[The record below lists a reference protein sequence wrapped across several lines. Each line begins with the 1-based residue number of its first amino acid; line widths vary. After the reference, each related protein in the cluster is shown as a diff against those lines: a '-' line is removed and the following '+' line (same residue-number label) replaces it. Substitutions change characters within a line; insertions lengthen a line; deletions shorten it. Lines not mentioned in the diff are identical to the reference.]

1 MIKKLF
7 RWMGRRWYVMVGLLG
22 ALLLLAAF
30 LFPYLLKRYVE
41 TRSEEWIQ
49 RKVTINSIVLNPFT
63 GVYAV
68 NGLVCYEPKSDVVF
82 VRFDKLGVKAD
93 LLDGYRKGIWHFR
106 EAEMRGPYVRIE
118 QNGDRFNFSDLL
130 ELGDAEKE
138 PTTKDTSEIAF
149 DVAGIEISAG
159 RIDYSSDILHTPVS
173 VVDLDVSCSRISSA
187 QAVMKFLLGFG
198 IGGGGRVNGGFTI
211 DTDRHSYTVDAHLRE
226 FAMAQVLP
234 YLQDIMDCR
243 KLEGVLDMDL
253 VVNDNYVDTTQLA
266 LSAAIDLRSL
276 RLEDPAGEALVSI
289 GELRAGL
296 DTLIAARERFD
307 IGDVLLE
314 KADLRFILLNDWSD
328 NWTRL
333 LKLNADTAGDST
345 EASSAASESNIFVML
360 ADYVSYLGSQ
370 FVASDY
376 SARSARVTNCALH
389 FEDYTPR
396 LPFRYEITE
405 LSLAANRVSS
415 DQDAGRIT
423 SSATLNGSGALKG
436 AAVFDP
442 ADLRNVTV
450 DLEVDGLRLP
460 SFDPYTRWYAAHPME
475 DGVLR
480 YATRTAVLA
489 GKIDSQNEL
498 YIDKLKFGRKV
509 TEHDTGIYVLPLRLA
524 AGLLKD
530 AKGVVELDVPV
541 KGDLKDPQFRVW
553 PIIWQIFKNL
563 IVKAA
568 TAPANLLARAVGGA
582 DASELEGVHFDQ
594 AQAVP
599 SAQQYKVLDQLAKAL
614 AAKPELRA
622 DLIPLVDASAEAQ
635 EIALFEGKRRFLF
648 ADAPT
653 IAAADST
660 RIKALANT
668 DSLFVRYVEQA
679 TPALTGKPVQERC
692 LGMIGRDN
700 VMTQQREIEYA
711 RTEHV
716 MQYLL
721 GKGVPA
727 ARVSYR
733 EGTPEEINGRTG
745 DPGYRFIYDAADESL
760 NGDALP

>member
-1 MIKKLF
+1 MMRKLF
-7 RWMGRRWYVMVGLLG
+7 RWVRRRWYVMIGLLG
-22 ALLLLAAF
+22 ILLLLVAF

-41 TRSEEWIQ
+41 THSEEWIQ
-49 RKVTINSIVLNPFT
+49 RKVAIGSIVLNPFT

-68 NGLVCYEPKSDVVF
+68 TGLVCYEPKSDVVF

-93 LLDGYRKGIWHFR
+93 LLDGYSKGIWHFR
-106 EAEMRGPYVRIE
+106 EAELRGPYVRIE
-118 QNGDRFNFSDLL
+118 QNGERFNFSDLL
-130 ELGDAEKE
+130 ELGDEEKE
-138 PTTKDTSEIAF
+138 PTTKDTGEMAF
-149 DVAGIEISAG
+149 DVTGIELSAG
-159 RIDYSSDILHTPVS
+159 RIDYSSDILQTPVS
-173 VVDLDVSCSRISSA
+173 VIDLDVSCTRISSS

-198 IGGGGRVNGGFTI
+198 IGGGGKVNGGFTI
-211 DTDRHSYTVDAHLRE
+211 DTDIGSYAVDAHLRG
-226 FAMAQVLP
+226 FAMTQVLP
-234 YLQDIMDCR
+234 YLQDFMDCR
-243 KLEGVLDMDL
+243 KLDGALDLDL
-253 VVNDNYVDTTQLA
+253 VVNDSYVDTTQLT
-266 LSAAIDLRSL
+266 LSAAMDLRSL
-276 RLEDPAGEALVSI
+276 LLEDPAGEVLVSI

-296 DTLIAARERFD
+296 DTLVAAQERFD
-307 IGDVLLE
+307 IGDVLLDE
-314 KADLRFILLNDWSD
+314 ADFRFVLLNDWSD

-333 LKLNADTAGDST
+333 LKLSADTVGDSSVV
-345 EASSAASESNIFVML
+345 SSTASESNIFVML

-376 SARSARVTNCALH
+376 SAKSVKVTNCALH

-396 LPFRYEITE
+396 LPFRYEIRE
-405 LSLAANRVSS
+405 LALDAKRVSS

-423 SSATLNGSGALKG
+423 AVATLNGSGVLKG
-436 AAVFDP
+436 SAVFDP

-450 DLEVDGLRLP
+450 DLEVEGLRLP

-475 DGVLR
+475 DGTLR
-480 YATRTAVLA
+480 YASKTAVLA
-489 GKIDSQNEL
+489 GKIDSENTL
-498 YIDKLKFGRKV
+498 HIDKLKFGRKV
-509 TEHDTGIYVLPLRLA
+509 TEHDTGIYILPLRLA

-582 DASELEGVHFDQ
+582 DENELEGVHFEP
-594 AQAVP
+594 AQGVP
-599 SAQQYKVLDQLAKAL
+599 SAKQYKVLDLLAKAL

-635 EIALFEGKRRFLF
+635 EIALFEGKRQFLF

-653 IAAADST
+653 LANADSL
-660 RIKALANT
+660 RIMSLANT
-668 DSLFVRYVEQA
+668 DALFVRYVEQA
-679 TPALTGKPVQERC
+679 TPTLAGKPVQERC
-692 LGMIGRDN
+692 VGMRGRDN
-700 VMTQQREIEYA
+700 VMALQREIEYA

-721 GKGVPA
+721 GRGVPA
-727 ARVSYR
+727 ARVAYR
-733 EGTPEEINGRTG
+733 EGTPEEISGRTG
-745 DPGYRFIYDAADESL
+745 DPGYRFIYDAADASL
-760 NGDALP
+760 NGDATP

>member
-1 MIKKLF
+1 MIRKLF
-7 RWMGRRWYVMVGLLG
+7 RWMRRRWYVMIGLLG
-22 ALLLLAAF
+22 ILLLLVAF

-41 TRSEEWIQ
+41 AHSEEWIQ
-49 RKVTINSIVLNPFT
+49 RKVTIGSIVLNPFS

-68 NGLVCYEPKSDVVF
+68 NRLVCYEPKSEVVF
-82 VRFDKLGVKAD
+82 LRFDKLGVKAD
-93 LLDGYRKGIWHFR
+93 LIDGYRKGIWHFR
-106 EAEMRGPYVRIE
+106 EAELRGPYVRIE
-118 QNGDRFNFSDLL
+118 QNGDRFNFGDLL
-130 ELGDAEKE
+130 EVGDEEREATVE
-138 PTTKDTSEIAF
+138 DTSEIAF
-149 DVAGIEISAG
+149 DVAGIELSAG

-173 VVDLDVSCSRISSA
+173 VIDLDVSCTRISSA
-187 QAVMKFLLGFG
+187 HAVMKFLLGFA
-198 IGGGGRVNGGFTI
+198 IGGGGKVNGGFTI
-211 DTDRHSYTVDAHLRE
+211 DTDNSSYEVDAHLRE

-234 YLQDIMDCR
+234 YLQDFMDCR
-243 KLEGVLDMDL
+243 KLDGVLDLDL

-266 LSAAIDLRSL
+266 LSAAMDLRSL

-289 GELRAGL
+289 GELRGSL
-296 DTLIAARERFD
+296 DTLIAAQERFD
-307 IGDVLLE
+307 IGDVLLD
-314 KADLRFILLNDWSD
+314 KADLRFVLLNDWSD

-333 LKLNADTAGDST
+333 LKLSADTVGDS
-345 EASSAASESNIFVML
+345 AVVPGAASESNIFVML

-376 SARSARVTNCALH
+376 SARSVKVTNCAVH

-423 SSATLNGSGALKG
+423 SSALLNGSGALKG

-442 ADLRNVTV
+442 ADLHNVTV
-450 DLEVDGLRLP
+450 DLEVDGLRLS

-480 YATRTAVLA
+480 YATKTAVLA
-489 GKIDSQNEL
+489 GKIDSQNAL
-498 YIDKLKFGRKV
+498 RIDKLKFGRKV

-524 AGLLKD
+524 ASLLKD
-530 AKGVVELDVPV
+530 ARGVVELDVPV

-553 PIIWQIFKNL
+553 PIIWRIFKNL
-563 IVKAA
+563 IEKAA
-568 TAPANLLARAVGGA
+568 MAPANLLARAVGGA
-582 DASELEGVHFDQ
+582 DESELEGVHFDQ

-599 SAQQYKVLDQLAKAL
+599 GAKQYKVLDQLAKAL

-635 EIALFEGKRRFLF
+635 EVALFEGKRRFLF
-648 ADAPT
+648 AEAPALT
-653 IAAADST
+653 NADST
-660 RIKALANT
+660 RILALANT

-679 TPALTGKPVQERC
+679 TPALGGKPVQERC

-700 VMTQQREIEYA
+700 VMALQREIEYA

-721 GKGVPA
+721 GRGVPA
-727 ARVSYR
+727 ARVAYR
-733 EGTPEEINGRTG
+733 EGTPEEISGRTG
-745 DPGYRFIYDAADESL
+745 DPGYRFIYDAVDASL
-760 NGDALP
+760 NGDATP